1 MVRKNRL
8 VFEPFGKKKEII
20 KPPWSMVSSG
30 LLIYYVSNEIIY
42 KNIPF
47 PFNSTRIQK
56 TPVRVQTII
65 FLWFI

>member
-1 MVRKNRL
+1 MVD
-8 VFEPFGKKKEII
+8 GIQWII
-20 KPPWSMVSSG
+20 N
-30 LLIYYVSNEIIY
+30 LLQVSNEIIY